1 MACMTAITL
10 IFIPNKTCVI
20 WVIFTIISVEVGVV
34 GLMSIIN
41 INLDVISM
49 IMLIVSIGF
58 SVDFSAHISYHYLS
72 GISSPMVSRAPPS
85 PSTEF
90 RNFSF
95 AYSRF

>member
-1 MACMTAITL
+1 MTAITL

-72 GISSPMVSRAPPS
+72 GISPPPPRPRS
-85 PSTEF
+85 SVIFLLHTVYLDC
-90 RNFSF
+90 S
-95 AYSRF
+95 